1 MELSILRR
9 SMIQGFKLFDLDEQ
23 TILMLSL
30 ILKKDW
36 MADEM
41 LDFVVDN
48 PQARKTDFILNTI
61 EITNKMERANDI

>member
-9 SMIQGFKLFDLDEQ
+9 SMIQGFKLFGLDEQ

-41 LDFVVDN
+41 LDFMVDN
-48 PQARKTDFILNTI
+48 PQARKTDFILKTI